1 MKLEHSLTPST
12 KLNVSSDSRGVFLMS
27 HDSRDKES
35 DNKAQWRSVI
45 PARDTFH
52 FQRFFRDQLYL
63 LAENESCFKVEEE
76 ILS

>member
-1 MKLEHSLTPST
+1 M
-12 KLNVSSDSRGVFLMS
+12 SR
-27 HDSRDKES
+27 DSRDKES
-35 DNKAQWRSVI
+35 DKEAQWRSVI

-63 LAENESCFKVEEE
+63 LAENKSCFKVEEE